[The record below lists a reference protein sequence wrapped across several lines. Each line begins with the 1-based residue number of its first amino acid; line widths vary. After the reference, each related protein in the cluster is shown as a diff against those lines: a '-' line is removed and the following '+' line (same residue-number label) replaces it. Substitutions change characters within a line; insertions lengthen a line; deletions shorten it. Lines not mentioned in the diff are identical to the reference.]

1 MSRPGARR
9 ARRGRAGR
17 PSAGLWL
24 RWSWRD
30 LRARW
35 VQVAAIA
42 LILGIGSGTYSGLT
56 SVSEWRRTSY
66 DASFDALSMYDLRIE
81 LTAGSFASA
90 RRLVRVAE
98 SIPHADDLAEVEARL
113 AVPIQV
119 DASTA
124 DELVLVPGRL
134 VGVDV
139 RDGGPDVSG
148 LAVVEGR
155 GLRPGDAGDD
165 VVVVDQHVI
174 DRHDLPPTGT
184 LTLSGGRELR
194 YVGTALSPEEFF
206 PIDDRGSVFADF
218 AVLYSPLASVQRIS
232 GHPGQANTLVVAV
245 RDGTDR
251 DRVQRELEDALAAE
265 LGEVG
270 ITVTRQEDDQVLRLL
285 YDDIEGDQ
293 RFYDIFALLILA
305 GATFAAFNLTVR
317 IVEAQRREIGIGMA
331 LGVPPSTIAVRP
343 MLVGAQVALLGVVF
357 GVGVGLA
364 IDALM
369 ADLLSGFFPLPVWR
383 FDFQPDV
390 FLRGA
395 ALGLLLPLVAT
406 AIPVR
411 RAVRV
416 TPVEAVSTTHR
427 AARGGLA
434 PLVSRLP
441 LPGSS
446 VAQMPFRNV
455 LREPRRTVL
464 TALGVAAAITTLVGV
479 IGMIDS
485 FIATIDAGDREIVG
499 ETTDRLTVD
508 LDGFALEGSPEVTAV
523 VDDPLLRSAEPGLT
537 LGGTVD
543 PGPDQVDVVLY
554 SIDFGSELWTPT
566 PAAGALTTDEPG
578 LVLAEKAADDLGVG
592 VGDTV
597 TLRHPRRE
605 GAGYRWVETELPVLA
620 LHPNPYR
627 FVAYLD
633 QRWDSLFALE
643 GIVNTVRVAPAEG
656 VTVEDV
662 QRDLFG
668 QDGVA
673 SVQPVTELARSVRD
687 QIDEVIGVFRI
698 IEGAVLLMAL
708 LIAFNA
714 TSINMD
720 ERARENAT
728 LFAFGLPVH
737 RVALVAVTESL
748 VIGVLGTV
756 GGIVAGRLLLEW
768 LMRAIVPD
776 TLPDIG
782 VVTYLAPATVVT
794 ALVLGV
800 LAVAVA
806 PLLTVRRLRRMD
818 IPSTLRVVE

>member
-1 MSRPGARR
+1 VSEPPPG
-9 ARRGRAGR
+9 RGRAGR

-35 VQVAAIA
+35 LQVAAIA

-66 DASFDALSMYDLRIE
+66 DASYASLSMFDLRVD
-81 LTAGSFASA
+81 LTTGSYAPA
-90 RRLVRVAE
+90 RELVRVAE
-98 SIPHADDLAEVEARL
+98 SIPHADDLDTVEARL
-113 AVPIQV
+113 TEPIQV
-119 DASTA
+119 DASTP

-139 RDGGPDVSG
+139 SGGGPHVAGIATVD
-148 LAVVEGR
+148 GR

-184 LTLSGGRELR
+184 LRLSGGRELR
-194 YVGTALSPEEFF
+194 YVGTGLSPEAFF
-206 PIDDRGSVFADF
+206 PVDNRGSVFADF
-218 AVLYSPLASVQRIS
+218 AILYAPLSTVQRIS
-232 GHPGQANTLVVAV
+232 GHPGQANSLVLTV
-245 RDGTDR
+245 RDGADR

-265 LGEVG
+265 LGDVG
-270 ITVTRQEDDQVLRLL
+270 TTITRQEDDQVLRLL
-285 YDDIEGDQ
+285 YDDVEGDQ

-343 MLVGAQVALLGVVF
+343 MLVGAQVALLGVAF
-357 GVGVGLA
+357 GVVVGLA
-364 IDALM
+364 IDQLM
-369 ADLLSGFFPLPVWR
+369 ASLLSGFFPLPEWS
-383 FDFQPDV
+383 FAFQPTV

-406 AIPVR
+406 AIPVW

-427 AARGGLA
+427 AVRGGLA
-434 PLVSRLP
+434 PLASRLP

-485 FIATIDAGDREIVG
+485 FVATIDAGDREIVG
-499 ETTDRLTVD
+499 DTQDRLTVD
-508 LDGFALEGSPEVTAV
+508 LDGFALATSPEVTAIT
-523 VDDPLLRSAEPGLT
+523 DDPGLRAAEPGLT
-537 LGGTVD
+537 LGGTLE
-543 PGPDQVDVVLY
+543 PGPDEIDVALYTVD
-554 SIDFGSELWTPT
+554 FESELWTPT
-566 PAAGALTTDEPG
+566 ATAGALTTDEPG
-578 LVLAEKAADDLGVG
+578 VVLSEKAAADLGVG
-592 VGDTV
+592 AGDTV
-597 TLRHPRRE
+597 TLRHPLRE
-605 GAGYRWVETELPVLA
+605 GTGYRWVETELPVLA

-627 FVAYLD
+627 FVVYLD
-633 QRWDSLFALE
+633 EAWASLFDLD

-668 QDGVA
+668 QEGVA
-673 SVQPVTELARSVRD
+673 SVQPVTDLAQSVRD
-687 QIDEVIGVFRI
+687 QIDEVIGIFRI

-737 RVALVAVTESL
+737 RVVLVAVTESL

-756 GGIVAGRLLLEW
+756 GGVLAGRLLLEW
-768 LMRAIVPD
+768 LMKVIVPD

-782 VVTYLAPATVVT
+782 VVTYLAPATVAT
-794 ALVLGV
+794 ALLLGV

>member
-1 MSRPGARR
+1 MTPSDAAAR
-9 ARRGRAGR
+9 RAGR
-17 PSAGLWL
+17 PGAGLWL

-35 VQVAAIA
+35 LQVAAIA

-66 DASFDALSMYDLRIE
+66 DASYAALSMYDLRVE
-81 LTAGSFASA
+81 LTTGGFASA
-90 RRLVRVAE
+90 RRLVDVAG
-98 SIPHADDLAEVEARL
+98 SIPHADDVEAVEARL

-119 DASTA
+119 DASTP

-139 RDGGPDVSG
+139 SAGGPHVAGIATVD
-148 LAVVEGR
+148 GR
-155 GLRPGDAGDD
+155 GLRAADAGDD
-165 VVVVDQHVI
+165 VVVVDQHVV

-184 LTLSGGRELR
+184 LRLSGGRELR
-194 YVGTALSPEEFF
+194 YVGTGLSPEAFY
-206 PIDDRGSVFADF
+206 PVDDRGSVFADF
-218 AVLYSPLASVQRIS
+218 AILYAPLGTVQRIS
-232 GHPGQANTLVVAV
+232 GHPGQANSLVLRV
-245 RDGTDR
+245 RDGADR

-270 ITVTRQEDDQVLRLL
+270 TTVTRQEDDQVLRLL
-285 YDDIEGDQ
+285 YDDVEGDQ

-331 LGVPPSTIAVRP
+331 LGVPPWTIAVRP
-343 MLVGAQVALLGVVF
+343 LLVGAEVALLGVAF
-357 GVGVGLA
+357 GVLVGLG
-364 IDALM
+364 IDELM
-369 ADLLSGFFPLPVWR
+369 AGLLSGFFPLPEWR
-383 FDFQPDV
+383 FAFQPAV

-406 AIPVR
+406 AIPVW
-411 RAVRV
+411 RAVRIS
-416 TPVEAVSTTHR
+416 PVDAVSTTHR
-427 AARGGLA
+427 VAMGGLA
-434 PLVSRLP
+434 PLASRLP

-485 FIATIDAGDREIVG
+485 FVATIDAGDREIVG
-499 ETTDRLTVD
+499 DTDDRLTVD
-508 LDGFALEGSPEVTAV
+508 LDGFALTGSPEVTAIT
-523 VDDPLLRSAEPGLT
+523 DDPLLRAAEPGLT
-537 LGGTVD
+537 LGGTLD
-543 PGPDQVDVVLY
+543 PGPDEIDVALY
-554 SIDFGSELWTPT
+554 TIDFESGLWTPT
-566 PAAGALTTDEPG
+566 AADGALTTEEPG
-578 LVLAEKAADDLGVG
+578 LVLSEKAAGDLGVD
-592 VGDTV
+592 VGDPV

-605 GAGYRWVETELPVLA
+605 GTGYRWVETELPVLA

-627 FVAYLD
+627 FVVYFD
-633 QRWDSLFALE
+633 QRWASLFDLE
-643 GIVNTVRVAPAEG
+643 GIVNTVRVAPADG
-656 VTVEDV
+656 ATVEDV
-662 QRDLFG
+662 QRELFG
-668 QDGVA
+668 RPGVA
-673 SVQPVTELARSVRD
+673 SVQPVVDLAQSVRD
-687 QIDEVIGVFRI
+687 QIDEVIGIFRI

-728 LFAFGLPVH
+728 LFAFGLPVG
-737 RVALVAVTESL
+737 RVVLVAVTESL
-748 VIGVLGTV
+748 VIGLLGTV
-756 GGIVAGRLLLEW
+756 TGVLAGRALLEW
-768 LMRAIVPD
+768 LMRVIVPD

-782 VVTYLAPATVVT
+782 VVAYLAPATVAT

>member
-1 MSRPGARR
+1 MTPTTPSSVGTGRGAR
-9 ARRGRAGR
+9 AL
-17 PSAGLWL
+17 LWL

-35 VQVAAIA
+35 LQVAAIA
-42 LILGIGSGTYSGLT
+42 LIIAIGSGTYSGLT
-56 SVSEWRRTSY
+56 SVSAWRRASY
-66 DASFDALSMYDLRIE
+66 DASYAALNMYDLRLE
-81 LTAGSFASA
+81 LTTGSYAGADELVDLA
-90 RRLVRVAE
+90 R
-98 SIPHADDLAEVEARL
+98 SIPSAADLEEVEPRL
-113 AVPIQV
+113 QEPIQV
-119 DASTA
+119 DASTP

-139 RDGGPDVSG
+139 TDGGPDVSG
-148 LAVVEGR
+148 IATVDGR
-155 GLRPGDAGDD
+155 GLRPEDAQRD
-165 VVVVDQHVI
+165 VVVVDEHLA
-174 DRHDLPPTGT
+174 RNHDLPPTGT
-184 LTLSGGRELR
+184 LRLSGGRELR
-194 YVGTALSPEEFF
+194 YVGTGLSPENFF
-206 PIDDRGSVFADF
+206 PVDNRGSVFADF
-218 AVLYSPLASVQRIS
+218 AVLYAPVATVQRLTDHA
-232 GHPGQANTLVVAV
+232 GQVNGLALTVRPGA
-245 RDGTDR
+245 DR
-251 DRVQRELEDALAAE
+251 DQIQRELEDALAAE
-265 LGEVG
+265 LGELG
-270 ITVTRQEDDQVLRLL
+270 TIITRQEDDLVLRLL

-343 MLVGAQVALLGVVF
+343 LLVGAQVALLGVAF
-357 GVGVGLA
+357 GVAVGLL
-364 IDALM
+364 IDQLM
-369 ADLLSGFFPLPVWR
+369 ADLLSGFFPLPDWR
-383 FDFQPDV
+383 FAFHPGI

-395 ALGLLLPLVAT
+395 AIGLLLPLLAT
-406 AIPVR
+406 AIPVW

-427 AARGGLA
+427 AAGGGLA

-455 LREPRRTVL
+455 LREPRRTLL
-464 TALGVAAAITTLVGV
+464 TALGIAAAITTLVGV

-485 FIATIDAGDREIVG
+485 FVATIDAGDAEIVG
-499 ETTDRLTVD
+499 DTPDRLTVD
-508 LDGFALEGSPEVTAV
+508 LVGFALATSPEVTAITE
-523 VDDPLLRSAEPGLT
+523 DPMLRAAEPGLT
-537 LGGTVD
+537 LGGTLS
-543 PGPDQVDVVLY
+543 PGGDEIDVALY
-554 SIDFGSELWTPT
+554 LTDLQSDLWVPT
-566 PAAGALTTDEPG
+566 ATAGDLDSDEPG
-578 LVLAEKAADDLGVG
+578 LVLSEKAADDLGVG
-592 VGDTV
+592 VGDQV
-597 TLRHPRRE
+597 ALRHPLRE
-605 GAGYRWVETELPVLA
+605 GVGYRWVTTDLPVIA

-627 FVAYLD
+627 FVVYLD
-633 QRWDSLFALE
+633 DEWASLFDLE
-643 GIVNTVRVAPAEG
+643 GVVNTLRVAPADG

-662 QRDLFG
+662 QRSLFG

-673 SVQPVTELARSVRD
+673 SVQPVTDLAQGVRD
-687 QIDEVIGVFRI
+687 QIDEVLGIFRV

-728 LFAFGLPVH
+728 LFAFGLPVQ
-737 RVALVAVTESL
+737 RVVRVAVTESVL
-748 VIGVLGTV
+748 IGVLGTV
-756 GGIVAGRLLLEW
+756 TGVVAGRLLLAW
-768 LMRAIVPD
+768 LMASIVPE

-782 VVTYLAPATVVT
+782 VVTYLSGTTVAT